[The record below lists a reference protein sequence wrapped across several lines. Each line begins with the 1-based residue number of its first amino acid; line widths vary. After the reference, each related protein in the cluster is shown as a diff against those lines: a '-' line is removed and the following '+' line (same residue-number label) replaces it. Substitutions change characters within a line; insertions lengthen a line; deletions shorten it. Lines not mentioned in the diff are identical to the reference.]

1 MKRDYGTVADFLRTH
16 PDATLDM
23 MTPGGFVLLTP
34 ELGAGLLAGRAVPA
48 HPGCPGRELERTV
61 EADELLCQTFSQLT
75 QDKKDPSRSSLTE
88 WSMECTAV
96 EEETQ
101 DLGLCQQM

>member
-1 MKRDYGTVADFLRTH
+1 MEHSYRTVADFLQSH

-48 HPGCPGRELERTV
+48 HPGCPGGR
-61 EADELLCQTFSQLT
+61 A
-75 QDKKDPSRSSLTE
+75 
-88 WSMECTAV
+88 
-96 EEETQ
+96 
-101 DLGLCQQM
+101 

>member
-1 MKRDYGTVADFLRTH
+1 MEHSYGTVADFLRSH

-48 HPGCPGRELERTV
+48 HPGCPGSEHQRMAG
-61 EADELLCQTFSQLT
+61 ADEILCQTFSELT
-75 QDKKDPSRSSLTE
+75 QDKKRPDPLLRPDGMAYGTHSL
-88 WSMECTAV
+88 
-96 EEETQ
+96 
-101 DLGLCQQM
+101 